1 MPPIEKAE
9 LVKFLKPNIDVFA
22 WNAYNISGIDPGWAC
37 HQLNISPKVVQRKQP
52 PRRSSKDHVEAIRT
66 EVNKLKQARAIK
78 EIFYLEWLANTVVV
92 KNKNRKWQV
101 CVDFTNLNKV
111 CPKDSFLIPRID

>member
-1 MPPIEKAE
+1 M
-9 LVKFLKPNIDVFA
+9 KFLKANIDVFA

-37 HQLNISPKVVQRKQP
+37 HQLNINPEVVQRKQP
-52 PRRSSKDHVEAIRT
+52 LRWSSKDRVEAIRT

-78 EIFYLEWLANTVVV
+78 EIFYLEWLANIIVV

-111 CPKDSFLIPRID
+111 CLKDSFLIPRID

>member
-1 MPPIEKAE
+1 M
-9 LVKFLKPNIDVFA
+9 KFLKANIDVFA
-22 WNAYNISGIDPGWAC
+22 WNAYNISGIDPGRAC
-37 HQLNISPKVVQRKQP
+37 HQLNINPEVVQCKQP
-52 PRRSSKDHVEAIRT
+52 PRRSSKDYVEAIRT

-111 CPKDSFLIPRID
+111 YPKDSFLIPRID